1 MGKKSRQKDKAPK
14 KKRVPFVERPY
25 EGLKA
30 EVELV
35 AMREILPAATAPV
48 KTTEEYGSQDVTLV
62 TLLPNMSAA
71 VRRENGEL
79 LVAVQTVTS
88 SGDASRDLAALIID
102 ALELEPG
109 DAIQSAEL
117 PEPGPRL
124 PDVIVDEELELTLYE
139 DFAYWMSEEEKDRD
153 DVKQAI
159 EQTRENVSPTSPV
172 EGVPG
177 AYWVRMTNEFIRWI
191 RTEDQDRVLDGLA
204 RLQTARTDGFDK
216 DARFVGAFRGSG
228 LLIPVWQL
236 APGTEA
242 DELGGPMSA
251 FEEEFAAAINSTES
265 LTPEERR
272 TRSGIVSRQVT
283 LR

>member
-1 MGKKSRQKDKAPK
+1 MGKKSRLNKAPK

-25 EGLKA
+25 EGLTA

-35 AMREILPAATAPV
+35 AMKEILPAATASA
-48 KTTEEYGSQDVTLV
+48 TTAPEYGSREITLV
-62 TLLPNMSAA
+62 TLLPNMAAA
-71 VRRENGEL
+71 VRREDGEL
-79 LVAVQTVTS
+79 LVAVQTVTG

-109 DAIQSAEL
+109 EAIQSAEL
-117 PEPGPRL
+117 AEPGPRL
-124 PDVIVDEELELTLYE
+124 SDVLVDQPLDLVLYE
-139 DFAYWMSEEEKDRD
+139 DFAYWVSDEEKDRD
-153 DVKQAI
+153 DVRQAI
-159 EQTRENVSPTSPV
+159 EQTRDNVAPTV
-172 EGVPG
+172 AIDAIRG
-177 AYWVRMTNEFIRWI
+177 AYWVRMTNEFVRWI

-204 RLQTARTDGFDK
+204 RLQTARSEGFDK
-216 DARFVGAFRGSG
+216 DARFVGAFRACG

-242 DELGGPMSA
+242 DELSAPMA
-251 FEEEFAAAINSTES
+251 TFEDEFAAAIAATEP

-272 TRSGIVSRQVT
+272 ARSGIVSRQVT

>member
-14 KKRVPFVERPY
+14 KKRVPFVERPF

-30 EVELV
+30 EVALV
-35 AMREILPAATAPV
+35 AMREILPAATAQV
-48 KTTEEYGSQDVTLV
+48 ATTEDYGSRALTLV
-62 TLLPNMSAA
+62 TLLPNMAAA
-71 VRRENGEL
+71 VRRDNGEL
-79 LVAVQTVTS
+79 LVAVQTITS
-88 SGDASRDLAALIID
+88 SGDASRDLASVIID

-109 DAIQSAEL
+109 EAIQSAEL

-124 PDVIVDEELELTLYE
+124 PDVLVDEDIDVTLYD
-139 DFAYWMSEEEKDRD
+139 DFSYWMSDEEKDRD

-159 EQTRENVSPTSPV
+159 EQTRENVAPSAPV
-172 EGVPG
+172 DGVTG

-204 RLQTARTDGFDK
+204 RLQTARSEGFDK

-242 DELGGPMSA
+242 DELAAPMAA
-251 FEEEFAAAINSTES
+251 FESDLSAAIASTEP

>member
-25 EGLKA
+25 EGLQA

-124 PDVIVDEELELTLYE
+124 PDVIVDEKLELTLYE

-159 EQTRENVSPTSPV
+159 EQTRENVSPTRPV

-204 RLQTARTDGFDK
+204 RLQTARSDGFDK

-242 DELGGPMSA
+242 DELGGPMST

-272 TRSGIVSRQVT
+272 ARSGIVSRQVT

>member
-1 MGKKSRQKDKAPK
+1 MGKKSRLKNKAPK

-30 EVELV
+30 EVALV
-35 AMREILPAATAPV
+35 AMREILPAATALAT
-48 KTTEEYGSQDVTLV
+48 TTEAYGSREVTLV

-88 SGDASRDLAALIID
+88 SGDASRDLASLIID

-124 PDVIVDEELELTLYE
+124 PDVLVDEDLELVLYE
-139 DFAYWMSEEEKDRD
+139 DFSYWMSEEEKDRD

-159 EQTRENVSPTSPV
+159 EQTRENVSPSAPV

-204 RLQTARTDGFDK
+204 RLQTARSEGFDK

-242 DELGGPMSA
+242 DELGGPMAA
-251 FEEEFAAAINSTES
+251 FEEEFAAAIDSSES